1 MDVVVLA
8 NWERTRRNIESPAT
22 TTSLMVA
29 TYLPSINLLLTM
41 LGTVLATLAALSRG
55 RRVE

>member
-8 NWERTRRNIESPAT
+8 NWERTGRKIESPAT
-22 TTSLMVA
+22 ITSLMVA
-29 TYLPSINLLLTM
+29 TYLPSINLLLTT
-41 LGTVLATLAALSRG
+41 LGTMLATLAALSRG